1 MAAKAKG
8 KVRLM
13 KTKSDAAGDI
23 KRTFETAVDLSAS
36 TRAEMIA
43 LLNQFLA
50 DTADLY
56 SQTKQAHW
64 NVKGIHFYPL
74 HLLFDEI
81 AERREDEAD
90 ELAERAT
97 ELGGYA
103 TGTVR
108 MAAASSRLPEMATD
122 IDAGVDYVQALVER
136 YGMHAN
142 NTRAGIDQA
151 DKAGDM
157 DTADL
162 LTEIS
167 RALDKDLWFL
177 QAHVQDS

>member
-8 KVRLM
+8 KVRLL
-13 KTKSDAAGDI
+13 KNQSATSAALD
-23 KRTFETAVDLSAS
+23 RTFPTAVDIPTA
-36 TRAEMIA
+36 TRTAVIA
-43 LLNQFLA
+43 LLNQALA
-50 DTADLY
+50 DTSDLY

-64 NVKGIHFYPL
+64 NLKGVHFYPL
-74 HLLFDEI
+74 HLLFDEL

-97 ELGGYA
+97 QLGGFA

-108 MAAASSRLPEMATD
+108 MAAAASRLPEMPTD
-122 IDAGVDYVQALVER
+122 IDDGVDYVQALVER
-136 YGMHAN
+136 YGAHAN

-151 DKAGDM
+151 DEAGDM

-177 QAHVQDS
+177 QAHVQA

>member
-1 MAAKAKG
+1 VAKEKG

-13 KTKSDAAGDI
+13 KAKDDMPSDLR
-23 KRTFETAVDLSAS
+23 RTLATAVDLPAA
-36 TRAEMIA
+36 TRAEMIM
-43 LLNQFLA
+43 LLNQALA
-50 DTADLY
+50 DTSDLY

-64 NVKGIHFYPL
+64 NLKGVHFYPM
-74 HLLFDEI
+74 HLLFDEL

-97 ELGGYA
+97 QLGGYA

-108 MAAASSRLPEMATD
+108 MAAASSRLPEIPTD
-122 IDAGVDYVQALVER
+122 INAGIDYVQAVVER
-136 YGMHAN
+136 YGIHAN
-142 NTRAGIDQA
+142 TTRAGVDQTTR
-151 DKAGDM
+151 AGDL

-177 QAHVQDS
+177 QAHVQA

>member
-1 MAAKAKG
+1 VAKEKG

-13 KTKSDAAGDI
+13 KSKSEAASALD
-23 KRTFETAVDLSAS
+23 RTFETSVDIPAS

-43 LLNQFLA
+43 LLNQALA
-50 DTADLY
+50 DTSDLY

-74 HLLFDEI
+74 HLLFDQL
-81 AERREDEAD
+81 AEKRIGEAD

-103 TGTVR
+103 TGTIR
-108 MAAASSRLPEMATD
+108 MAAASSRMPEIPTD
-122 IDAGVDYVQALVER
+122 IDAGIDYVRALVER
-136 YGMHAN
+136 YARHAN

-162 LTEIS
+162 FTEIS
-167 RALDKDLWFL
+167 RELDKDLWFL
-177 QAHVQDS
+177 QAHLQD